1 MRLLLIRHAESVG
14 NAEGRFQGR
23 ADYPLSDRGLRQA
36 RGLADRLAVD
46 PPDALYASPLSRAY
60 HTAEHIAEACRI
72 AIEPLEAV
80 MEYDF
85 GHLSGMTWADIRA
98 QHPEL
103 AAAQRSRSG
112 EFPAWPGEEGR
123 AAFQERVCTALW
135 ALEATHAD
143 QTVAVVNHG
152 GPILVFCM
160 SVLGLPYRRP
170 LPFACDNASI
180 TAVEVRGGR
189 GVLLSVNDTCH
200 LDRL

>member
-23 ADYPLSDRGLRQA
+23 ADYPLSA
-36 RGLADRLAVD
+36 RGLEQAARLARRLAAE
-46 PPDALYASPLSRAY
+46 PPDALYASPLSRAH
-60 HTAEHIAEACRI
+60 HTAEHIAAACGLPI
-72 AIEPLEAV
+72 VPLEAV

-103 AAAQRSRSG
+103 ASAQRSRAG
-112 EFPAWPGEEGR
+112 DFPAWPGEEGR
-123 AAFQERVCTALW
+123 EAFRARVSTALW
-135 ALEATHAD
+135 ALEEQHGD

-180 TAVEVRGGR
+180 TAVEVRGSR

-200 LDRL
+200 LEGE